1 MTSSS
6 APSPISAGAGS
17 PGLGAGLPV
26 PAGGAGGV
34 ALALAGASQDAEASP
49 HHDAGP
55 GAEEGHGDFRLFGL
69 ATFLVADGMTFAGF
83 FAAYL
88 TFRAVNPLA
97 EGGTYEL
104 ELALPTLNTILLL
117 LSSLTFHRAAK
128 AIHHDR
134 TQACRNWLLVTGAL
148 GFTFLGG
155 QMVEYF
161 TLPFGLTD
169 NLFAST
175 FYAITG
181 FHGLH
186 VTLGGLMILII
197 WWQSRPGGRVN
208 RANLFPLEATE
219 LYWHFV
225 DGIWVLLYG
234 ILYLL

>member
-6 APSPISAGAGS
+6 APSPISTSAGS
-17 PGLGAGLPV
+17 PAQAAGLSV
-26 PAGGAGGV
+26 V
-34 ALALAGASQDAEASP
+34 DAGADLGAEAS
-49 HHDAGP
+49 HEAEAGH

-97 EGGTYEL
+97 EGGNYEL

-117 LSSLTFHRAAK
+117 VSSLTFHRAAK
-128 AIHHDR
+128 AIHQDR
-134 TQACRNWLLVTGAL
+134 TQACRNWLLVTAAL

-197 WWQSRPGGRVN
+197 WWQSRQGGRVT

>member
-6 APSPISAGAGS
+6 VPSPISGS
-17 PGLGAGLPV
+17 AESQALSQAV
-26 PAGGAGGV
+26 AV
-34 ALALAGASQDAEASP
+34 ALPLVDPSHDAEAG
-49 HHDAGP
+49 HGD
-55 GAEEGHGDFRLFGL
+55 EEGHGDFRLFGL

-97 EGGTYEL
+97 EGGNYEL

-117 LSSLTFHRAAK
+117 VSSLTFHRAAR
-128 AIHHDR
+128 AIHQDR
-134 TQACRNWLLVTGAL
+134 IDACRNWLLVTAAL

-161 TLPFGLTD
+161 SLPFGLTD

-197 WWQSRPGGRVN
+197 WWQSRRGGRVT

>member
-6 APSPISAGAGS
+6 VPSPISASAAS
-17 PGLGAGLPV
+17 PAQAADLS
-26 PAGGAGGV
+26 V
-34 ALALAGASQDAEASP
+34 ADAGAKQGAEVSHQAEAG
-49 HHDAGP
+49 HGE
-55 GAEEGHGDFRLFGL
+55 EEGHGDFRLFGL

-97 EGGTYEL
+97 EGGNYEL
-104 ELALPTLNTILLL
+104 ELVLPTVNTILLL

-128 AIHHDR
+128 AIHQDR
-134 TQACRNWLLVTGAL
+134 TQACRNWLLVTAAL

-161 TLPFGLTD
+161 SLPFGLTD

>member
-6 APSPISAGAGS
+6 APSPISTSAGS
-17 PGLGAGLPV
+17 PAQAAGLSV
-26 PAGGAGGV
+26 V
-34 ALALAGASQDAEASP
+34 DAGADLVAEAS
-49 HHDAGP
+49 HEAEAGH

-97 EGGTYEL
+97 EGGNYEL

-117 LSSLTFHRAAK
+117 VSSLTFHRAAK
-128 AIHHDR
+128 AIHQDR
-134 TQACRNWLLVTGAL
+134 TEACRNWLLVTAAL

-197 WWQSRPGGRVN
+197 WWQSRQGGRVN